1 MEMGIGANVMG
12 ILESFANALSAL
24 LANKLRSLLT
34 MLGVIIGVGAIITTT
49 SIGEG
54 AKADVT
60 ERIQTLGAN
69 ILAVRPGQS
78 MFRGRSSADARRT
91 LTVEDMEALQ
101 ERGQTFSYVT
111 PEVSSRA
118 QVKFRNKNTNT
129 TIVGTSPAYLVT
141 ANFNVQKGRFFTE
154 YEIRN
159 RDRVCVLGKTVVDN
173 LFENVEPVGQTVKI
187 KNVGFHVVGVMK
199 EKGASGWRN
208 PDDQVFIPYST
219 AMKRVFGNEYL
230 SSISVQA
237 NNDKL
242 IEAAETELTE
252 LIRKQHEIPVNK
264 EPDFHIRNQAEFMET
279 LEESNQTFTNLILGI
294 AVVSL
299 VVGGIGIMNI
309 MLVSVTERTK
319 EIGLRKAVG
328 AQRSDILAQFLVES
342 TSLALVGGIIGIG
355 VGIGGAE
362 LVTSFWE
369 WRTLVSPMYGIVS
382 FVVSALVGIFFGAY
396 PAWKAAKLH
405 PIDAL
410 RHE

>member
-1 MEMGIGANVMG
+1 MS
-12 ILESFANALSAL
+12 ILESLANALSAL

-78 MFRGRSSADARRT
+78 RFRGRGSADARRS

-101 ERGQTFSYVT
+101 ERGETFGYVT

-118 QVKFRNKNTNT
+118 QVKYLSKNTNT
-129 TIVGTSPAYLVT
+129 TIVGTSPEYLVT
-141 ANFNVQKGRFFTE
+141 ANFTVENGRFFTDS
-154 YEIRN
+154 EIRY
-159 RDRVCVLGKTVVDN
+159 RQRVCVLGKTVVDN
-173 LFENVEPVGQTVKI
+173 LFEAVEPVGKTVKI

-219 AMKRVFGNEYL
+219 AMKRVFGEDYL
-230 SSISVQA
+230 SSISIQA
-237 NNDKL
+237 NDDKL
-242 IEAAETELTE
+242 IQAAETEVTE
-252 LIRKQHEIPVNK
+252 LLRKQHKIPVNK
-264 EPDFHIRNQAEFMET
+264 ELDFHIRNQAEFMET

-309 MLVSVTERTK
+309 MLVSVTERTR

-342 TSLALVGGIIGIG
+342 TSLALVGGVIGIG

-369 WRTLVSPMYGIVS
+369 WRTLVSPMYGMVS

>member
-1 MEMGIGANVMG
+1 MG

-54 AKADVT
+54 AKADIT

-78 MFRGRSSADARRT
+78 MFRGRGSADSRRT

-101 ERGQTFSYVT
+101 ERGQTFGYVT

-141 ANFNVQKGRFFTE
+141 ANFTVEKGRFFTE
-154 YEIRN
+154 LEIRQ
-159 RDRVCVLGKTVVDN
+159 RDRVCVLGKTVADT
-173 LFENVEPVGQTVKI
+173 LFENVEPVGQIVKI
-187 KNVGFHVVGVMK
+187 KNVSFPVVGVMK

-219 AMKRVFGNEYL
+219 AMKRVFGNDYL

-237 NNDKL
+237 NDEKL
-242 IEAAETELTE
+242 IAAAETELTE
-252 LIRKQHEIPVNK
+252 LIRKQHEIPINK

-279 LEESNQTFTNLILGI
+279 LEESSQTFTNMILGI
-294 AVVSL
+294 AIVSL

-328 AQRSDILAQFLVES
+328 AQRIDILAQFLVES
-342 TSLALVGGIIGIG
+342 TTLAVVGGILGIG
-355 VGIGGAE
+355 VGIVGAE
-362 LVTSFWE
+362 GVPSIWG
-369 WRTLVSPMYGIVS
+369 WRTEVSVMYAIVS
-382 FVVSALVGIFFGAY
+382 FVVSAFVGVFFGAY

>member
-1 MEMGIGANVMG
+1 MG
-12 ILESFANALSAL
+12 ILESLANALSCL
-24 LANKLRSLLT
+24 LANKLRSILT

-78 MFRGRSSADARRT
+78 MFRGRGSADARRT
-91 LTVEDMEALQ
+91 LTVEDIAALQ
-101 ERGQTFSYVT
+101 ERGQTFGYVT
-111 PEVSSRA
+111 PEVSNRA
-118 QVKFRNKNTNT
+118 QVKYLNKNTNT
-129 TIVGTSPAYLVT
+129 TIVGTSPEYLVT
-141 ANFNVQKGRFFTE
+141 ANFNIEKGRFFTDSH
-154 YEIRN
+154 IRY
-159 RDRVCVLGKTVVDN
+159 RERVCVLGKTVVDT
-173 LFENVEPVGQTVKI
+173 LFGETIEPVGKTVKI
-187 KNVGFHVVGVMK
+187 KNVGFHVLGVMK

-219 AMKRVFGNEYL
+219 AMKRVFGNDYL
-230 SSISVQA
+230 SSISIQA

-242 IEAAETELTE
+242 IAAAETEVTE
-252 LIRKQHEIPVNK
+252 LLRKQHKIAPNK

-299 VVGGIGIMNI
+299 LVGGIGIMNI

-328 AQRSDILAQFLVES
+328 AQRIDILIQFLVES
-342 TSLALVGGIIGIG
+342 TTLALIGGIVG
-355 VGIGGAE
+355 VGIGIAGAE
-362 LVTSFWE
+362 VVASIWG
-369 WRTLVSPMYGIVS
+369 WRTLVSLTYGIVS
-382 FVVSALVGIFFGAY
+382 FIVSAFVGVFFGAY

>member
-1 MEMGIGANVMG
+1 MS
-12 ILESFANALSAL
+12 ILESLTNALSAL

-54 AKADVT
+54 AKADIT

-78 MFRGRSSADARRT
+78 RSRGRTSADARKS
-91 LTVEDMEALQ
+91 LTVADMEALE
-101 ERGQTFSYVT
+101 ERGQTFGYVT

-118 QVKFRNKNTNT
+118 QVKYLNNNTNT

-141 ANFNVQKGRFFTE
+141 ANFTVEKGRFFTDS
-154 YEIRN
+154 EIRY
-159 RDRVCVLGKTVVDN
+159 RQRVCVLGKTVVDN
-173 LFENVEPVGQTVKI
+173 LFGEAEPVGQTVKI

-219 AMKRVFGNEYL
+219 AMKRVFGEDYL
-230 SSISVQA
+230 SSISIQA
-237 NNDKL
+237 NDDKL
-242 IEAAETELTE
+242 IEAAETEVTE
-252 LIRKQHEIPVNK
+252 LLRKQHKIPINK
-264 EPDFHIRNQAEFMET
+264 ELDFHIRNQAEFMET
-279 LEESNQTFTNLILGI
+279 LEESSQTFTNMILGI

-328 AQRSDILAQFLVES
+328 AQRSDILVQFLVES
-342 TSLALVGGIIGIG
+342 TTLALVGGLVGIG
-355 VGIGGAE
+355 VGIIGAE
-362 LVTSFWE
+362 AVPSIWG
-369 WRTLVSPMYGIVS
+369 WRTVISLMYAGAA
-382 FVVSALVGIFFGAY
+382 FVVSALVGVFFGAY

>member
-1 MEMGIGANVMG
+1 
-12 ILESFANALSAL
+12 
-24 LANKLRSLLT
+24 
-34 MLGVIIGVGAIITTT
+34 MLGVIIGVAAIITTT

-78 MFRGRSSADARRT
+78 RFRGRGSADARRS
-91 LTVEDMEALQ
+91 LTVEDMETLQ
-101 ERGQTFSYVT
+101 ERGQNFGYVT
-111 PEVSSRA
+111 PEVSNRA
-118 QVKFRNKNTNT
+118 QVKHLNKNTNT
-129 TIVGTSPAYLVT
+129 TIVGTSPEYLVT
-141 ANFNVQKGRFFTE
+141 ANFSVEKGRFFTE
-154 YEIRN
+154 SDIRY
-159 RDRVCVLGKTVVDN
+159 RERVCVLGKTVADT
-173 LFENVEPVGQTVKI
+173 LFEQIDPIGKTVKI
-187 KNVGFHVVGVMK
+187 KNVGFHVLGVMK

-219 AMKRVFGNEYL
+219 AMKRVFGNDYL
-230 SSISVQA
+230 SSISIQA

-242 IEAAETELTE
+242 IAAAETEVTE
-252 LIRKQHEIPVNK
+252 LLRKQHKIPINK

-299 VVGGIGIMNI
+299 LVGGIGIMNI

-328 AQRSDILAQFLVES
+328 AQRIDILAQFLVES
-342 TSLALVGGIIGIG
+342 TTLAILGGIVG
-355 VGIGGAE
+355 VGIGIIGAE
-362 LVTSFWE
+362 IVASIWG
-369 WRTLVSPMYGIVS
+369 WRTLVSLTYGIVS
-382 FVVSALVGIFFGAY
+382 FVVSAFVGVFFGAY

>member
-1 MEMGIGANVMG
+1 MG

-54 AKADVT
+54 AKADIT

-78 MFRGRSSADARRT
+78 MFRGRGSADARRT

-101 ERGQTFSYVT
+101 DRGQTFSYVT

-141 ANFNVQKGRFFTE
+141 ANFTVEKGRFFTE
-154 YEIRN
+154 LEIRQ
-159 RDRVCVLGKTVVDN
+159 RDRVCVLGKTVADT

-187 KNVGFHVVGVMK
+187 KNVSFPVVGVMK

-219 AMKRVFGNEYL
+219 AMKRVFGNDYL

-242 IEAAETELTE
+242 IAAAETELTE
-252 LIRKQHEIPVNK
+252 LIRKQHEIPINK

-279 LEESNQTFTNLILGI
+279 LEESSQTFTNMILGI

-328 AQRSDILAQFLVES
+328 AQRIDILAQFLVES
-342 TSLALVGGIIGIG
+342 TTLAVLGGILGIG
-355 VGIGGAE
+355 VGIVGAE
-362 LVTSFWE
+362 GVPSIWG
-369 WRTLVSPMYGIVS
+369 WRTEVSVMYAVVS
-382 FVVSALVGIFFGAY
+382 FVVSAFVGVFFGAY

>member
-1 MEMGIGANVMG
+1 MG

-54 AKADVT
+54 AKADIT

-78 MFRGRSSADARRT
+78 MFRGRGSADARRT

-101 ERGQTFSYVT
+101 DYGQTFGYVT

-141 ANFNVQKGRFFTE
+141 ANFTVEKGRFFTE
-154 YEIRN
+154 LEIRQ
-159 RDRVCVLGKTVVDN
+159 RDRVCVLGKTVVDT
-173 LFENVEPVGQTVKI
+173 LFENVEPVGQIVKI
-187 KNVGFHVVGVMK
+187 KNVGFHVVGIMK

-219 AMKRVFGNEYL
+219 AMKRVFGNDYL

-242 IEAAETELTE
+242 IAAAETELTE

-279 LEESNQTFTNLILGI
+279 LEESSQTFTNMILGI

-328 AQRSDILAQFLVES
+328 AQRIDILAQFLVES
-342 TSLALVGGIIGIG
+342 TTLAVVGGILGIG
-355 VGIGGAE
+355 VGIVGAE
-362 LVTSFWE
+362 GVPSIWG
-369 WRTLVSPMYGIVS
+369 WRTEVSVMYAIVS
-382 FVVSALVGIFFGAY
+382 FVVSAFVGVFFGAY

>member
-1 MEMGIGANVMG
+1 MG

-54 AKADVT
+54 AKADIT

-78 MFRGRSSADARRT
+78 MFRGRGSADSRRT

-101 ERGQTFSYVT
+101 DRGQTFGYVT

-141 ANFNVQKGRFFTE
+141 ANFTVEKGRFFTE
-154 YEIRN
+154 LEIRQ
-159 RDRVCVLGKTVVDN
+159 RDRVCVLGKTVVDT
-173 LFENVEPVGQTVKI
+173 LFENVEPVGQIVKI
-187 KNVGFHVVGVMK
+187 KNVGFHVVGIMK

-219 AMKRVFGNEYL
+219 AMKRVFGSDYL

-242 IEAAETELTE
+242 IAAAETELTE

-279 LEESNQTFTNLILGI
+279 LEESSQTFTNMILGI

-328 AQRSDILAQFLVES
+328 AQRIDILAQFLVES
-342 TSLALVGGIIGIG
+342 TTLAVVGGILGIG
-355 VGIGGAE
+355 VGIVGAE
-362 LVTSFWE
+362 GVPSIWG
-369 WRTLVSPMYGIVS
+369 WRTEVSVMYAVVS
-382 FVVSALVGIFFGAY
+382 FVVSAFVGVFFGAY

>member
-1 MEMGIGANVMG
+1 MGIGANVMG

-141 ANFNVQKGRFFTE
+141 ANFTVEKGRFFTE

-159 RDRVCVLGKTVVDN
+159 RDRICVLGKTVVDN
-173 LFENVEPVGQTVKI
+173 LFENVEPVGQIVKI
-187 KNVGFHVVGVMK
+187 KNVGFHVIGVMK

-219 AMKRVFGNEYL
+219 AMKRVFGSEYL

-264 EPDFHIRNQAEFMET
+264 QPDFHIRNQAEFMET

-342 TSLALVGGIIGIG
+342 TSLALVGGLIGIG

>member
-1 MEMGIGANVMG
+1 MG

-54 AKADVT
+54 AKADIT

-78 MFRGRSSADARRT
+78 MFRGRGSADARRT

-141 ANFNVQKGRFFTE
+141 ANFTVEQGRFFTE
-154 YEIRN
+154 FEIRK

-173 LFENVEPVGQTVKI
+173 LFENVEAVGQTVKI

-219 AMKRVFGNEYL
+219 AMKRVFGNDYL

-252 LIRKQHEIPVNK
+252 LIRKQHEIPINK

-279 LEESNQTFTNLILGI
+279 LEESSQTFTNMILGI

-328 AQRSDILAQFLVES
+328 AQRIDILAQFLVES
-342 TSLALVGGIIGIG
+342 TTLAVVGGVLGIG
-355 VGIGGAE
+355 VGIIGAE
-362 LVTSFWE
+362 GVPSIWG
-369 WRTLVSPMYGIVS
+369 WRTEVSVMYAVVS
-382 FVVSALVGIFFGAY
+382 FVVSAFVGVFFGAY

>member
-1 MEMGIGANVMG
+1 MNL
-12 ILESFANALSAL
+12 LESFANAIRGL
-24 LANKLRSLLT
+24 LANKLRSILT

-54 AKADVT
+54 AKADIT

-78 MFRGRSSADARRT
+78 RFRGRGSADSRKS
-91 LTVEDMEALQ
+91 LTVKDIVMLQ
-101 ERGQTFSYVT
+101 ERGKSFGYVT
-111 PEVSSRA
+111 PELSNRA
-118 QVKFRNKNTNT
+118 QVKYLNRNTNT
-129 TIVGTSPAYLVT
+129 TIVGTSPEYLVT
-141 ANFNVQKGRFFTE
+141 ANFTVENGSFFTE
-154 YEIRN
+154 HDIRY
-159 RDRVCVLGKTVVDN
+159 RQRVCVLGKTVADD
-173 LFENVEPVGQTVKI
+173 LFDKTNPVGKTLKI
-187 KNVGFHVVGVMK
+187 RNIGFHVLGVMK

-219 AMKRVFGNEYL
+219 AMKRVFGSEYL
-230 SSISVQA
+230 SSISIQA
-237 NNDKL
+237 NDEKL
-242 IEAAETELTE
+242 LQTAETEVTE
-252 LIRKQHEIPVNK
+252 LLRKQHKIAANK
-264 EPDFHIRNQAEFMET
+264 ELDFHVRNQAEFMET
-279 LEESNQTFTNLILGI
+279 LEESSQTFTNMILGI

-328 AQRSDILAQFLVES
+328 AQRTDILFQFLVES
-342 TSLALVGGIIGIG
+342 TTLALIGGIVGVGVGIIG
-355 VGIGGAE
+355 AE
-362 LVTSFWE
+362 MVPSLWG
-369 WRTLVSPMYGIVS
+369 WRTVISPVYGILS
-382 FVVSALVGIFFGAY
+382 FVVSALVGVFFGAY

>member
-1 MEMGIGANVMG
+1 MS
-12 ILESFANALSAL
+12 ILESLTNALTAL
-24 LANKLRSLLT
+24 LANKLRSILT

-54 AKADVT
+54 AKADIT

-78 MFRGRSSADARRT
+78 RFRGRGSADARRS
-91 LTVEDMEALQ
+91 LTVQDLAALE
-101 ERGQTFSYVT
+101 ERGQSFGYVT

-118 QVKFRNKNTNT
+118 QVKYLSKNTNT

-141 ANFNVQKGRFFTE
+141 ANFTVEKGRFFTDS
-154 YEIRN
+154 EIRY
-159 RDRVCVLGKTVVDN
+159 RERVCVLGKTVVDN
-173 LFENVEPVGQTVKI
+173 LFETIEPVGKTVKI
-187 KNVGFHVVGVMK
+187 KGVGFHVLGVMK

-208 PDDQVFIPYST
+208 PDDQVFIPYTT
-219 AMKRVFGNEYL
+219 AMKRVFGEEYL
-230 SSISVQA
+230 SSISIQA
-237 NNDKL
+237 NDDKL
-242 IEAAETELTE
+242 LETAETEVTE
-252 LIRKQHEIPVNK
+252 LLRKQHKIPINK
-264 EPDFHIRNQAEFMET
+264 ELDFHVRNQAEFMET
-279 LEESNQTFTNLILGI
+279 LEESSQTFTNMILGI
-294 AVVSL
+294 AIVSL

-328 AQRSDILAQFLVES
+328 AQRVDILVQFLVES
-342 TSLALVGGIIGIG
+342 TTLALVGGLVGIG
-355 VGIGGAE
+355 VGLIGAE
-362 LVTSFWE
+362 MVPSIWG
-369 WRTLVSPMYGIVS
+369 WRTVVSVMYAGAS
-382 FVVSALVGIFFGAY
+382 FIVSALVGVFFGAY

>member
-1 MEMGIGANVMG
+1 MG
-12 ILESFANALSAL
+12 ILESFANALSCL
-24 LANKLRSLLT
+24 LANKLRSMLT

-78 MFRGRSSADARRT
+78 MFRGRGSADARRT
-91 LTVEDMEALQ
+91 LTVEDIKALQ
-101 ERGQTFSYVT
+101 ERGQTFGYVT
-111 PEVSSRA
+111 PEVSNRA
-118 QVKFRNKNTNT
+118 QVKYLNKNTNT
-129 TIVGTSPAYLVT
+129 TIVGTSPEYLVT
-141 ANFNVQKGRFFTE
+141 ANFNVEKGRFFTE
-154 YEIRN
+154 SNIRY
-159 RDRVCVLGKTVVDN
+159 RERVCVLGKTVVDN
-173 LFENVEPVGQTVKI
+173 LFGETIEPVGKTVKI
-187 KNVGFHVVGVMK
+187 KNVGFHVLGVMK

-219 AMKRVFGNEYL
+219 AMKRVFGNDYL
-230 SSISVQA
+230 SSISIQA

-242 IEAAETELTE
+242 IAAAETEVTE
-252 LIRKQHEIPVNK
+252 LLRKQHKIAPNK

-299 VVGGIGIMNI
+299 LVGGIGIMNI

-328 AQRSDILAQFLVES
+328 AQRIDILIQFLVES
-342 TSLALVGGIIGIG
+342 TTLALIGGIVG
-355 VGIGGAE
+355 VGIGIAGAE
-362 LVTSFWE
+362 VVASIWG
-369 WRTLVSPMYGIVS
+369 WRTLVSLTYGVVSFIVS
-382 FVVSALVGIFFGAY
+382 AFVGVFFGAY

>member
-1 MEMGIGANVMG
+1 MG
-12 ILESFANALSAL
+12 ILESFANALNCL
-24 LANKLRSLLT
+24 LANKLRSMLT

-78 MFRGRSSADARRT
+78 RSRGRGSADARRS
-91 LTVEDMEALQ
+91 LTVEDMEMLQ
-101 ERGQTFSYVT
+101 ERGQNFGYVT

-118 QVKFRNKNTNT
+118 QVKHLNKNVNT
-129 TIVGTSPAYLVT
+129 TIVGTSPEYLVT
-141 ANFNVQKGRFFTE
+141 ANFSVEKGRFFTE
-154 YEIRN
+154 SDIRY
-159 RDRVCVLGKTVVDN
+159 RERVCVLGKTVADN
-173 LFENVEPVGQTVKI
+173 LFEQIDPIGKTVKI
-187 KNVGFHVVGVMK
+187 KNVGFHVLGVMK

-219 AMKRVFGNEYL
+219 AMKRVFGEDYL
-230 SSISVQA
+230 SSISIQA
-237 NNDKL
+237 KGDKL
-242 IEAAETELTE
+242 IEVAETEVTE
-252 LIRKQHEIPVNK
+252 LLRKQHKIAPNK
-264 EPDFHIRNQAEFMET
+264 EPDFHVRNQAEFMET

-328 AQRSDILAQFLVES
+328 AQRIDILVQFLVES
-342 TSLALVGGIIGIG
+342 TTLAILGGIVG
-355 VGIGGAE
+355 VGIGIIGAE
-362 LVTSFWE
+362 IVASIWG
-369 WRTLVSPMYGIVS
+369 WRTLVSLTYGIVS
-382 FVVSALVGIFFGAY
+382 FIVSAFVGVFFGAY
-396 PAWKAAKLH
+396 PAWKASKLH

>member
-1 MEMGIGANVMG
+1 MG

-54 AKADVT
+54 AKADIT

-78 MFRGRSSADARRT
+78 MFRGRGSADARRT

-101 ERGQTFSYVT
+101 DRGQTFSYVT

-141 ANFNVQKGRFFTE
+141 ANFTVEKGRFFTE
-154 YEIRN
+154 LEIRQ
-159 RDRVCVLGKTVVDN
+159 RDRVCVLGKTVVDT
-173 LFENVEPVGQTVKI
+173 LFENVEPVGQIVKI
-187 KNVGFHVVGVMK
+187 KNVGFHVVGIMK

-219 AMKRVFGNEYL
+219 AMKRVFGNDYL

-242 IEAAETELTE
+242 IAAAETELIE

-279 LEESNQTFTNLILGI
+279 LEESSQTFTNMILGI

-328 AQRSDILAQFLVES
+328 AQRIDILAQFLVES
-342 TSLALVGGIIGIG
+342 TTLAVVGGILGIG
-355 VGIGGAE
+355 VGIVGAE
-362 LVTSFWE
+362 GVPSIWG
-369 WRTLVSPMYGIVS
+369 WRTEVSVMYAIVS
-382 FVVSALVGIFFGAY
+382 FVVSAFVGVFFGAY

>member
-1 MEMGIGANVMG
+1 MG
-12 ILESFANALSAL
+12 ILESFANALGAL

-54 AKADVT
+54 AKADIT

-78 MFRGRSSADARRT
+78 MFRGRGSADARRT

-101 ERGQTFSYVT
+101 DRGQTFSYVT

-141 ANFNVQKGRFFTE
+141 ANFTVEKGRFFTE
-154 YEIRN
+154 LEIRQ
-159 RDRVCVLGKTVVDN
+159 RDRVCVLGKTVVDT
-173 LFENVEPVGQTVKI
+173 LFETVEPVGQIVKI
-187 KNVGFHVVGVMK
+187 KNVGFHVVGIMK

-219 AMKRVFGNEYL
+219 AMKRVFGNDYL

-279 LEESNQTFTNLILGI
+279 LEESSQTFTNMILGI

-328 AQRSDILAQFLVES
+328 AQRIDILAQFLVES
-342 TSLALVGGIIGIG
+342 TTLAVLGGILGIG
-355 VGIGGAE
+355 VGIIGAE
-362 LVTSFWE
+362 GVPSIWG
-369 WRTLVSPMYGIVS
+369 WRTEVSVMYAIVS
-382 FVVSALVGIFFGAY
+382 FIVSAFVGVFFGAY
-396 PAWKAAKLH
+396 PAWKASKLH

>member
-1 MEMGIGANVMG
+1 MS
-12 ILESFANALSAL
+12 ILESLTNALSAL

-54 AKADVT
+54 AKADIT

-69 ILAVRPGQS
+69 ILAVRPGQDR
-78 MFRGRSSADARRT
+78 FRGRGSADARKS
-91 LTVEDMEALQ
+91 LTVKDMEALE
-101 ERGQTFSYVT
+101 ERGTTFGYVT

-118 QVKFRNKNTNT
+118 QVKYLNRNANT

-141 ANFNVQKGRFFTE
+141 ANFTVEKGRFFTDS
-154 YEIRN
+154 EIRY
-159 RDRVCVLGKTVVDN
+159 RQRVCVLGKTVVDN
-173 LFENVEPVGQTVKI
+173 LFEEIEPVGKTVKI

-219 AMKRVFGNEYL
+219 AMKRVFGEDYL
-230 SSISVQA
+230 SSISIQA
-237 NNDKL
+237 NDDKL
-242 IEAAETELTE
+242 LEAAETEVTE
-252 LIRKQHEIPVNK
+252 LLRKQHKIPINK
-264 EPDFHIRNQAEFMET
+264 ELDFHIRNQAEFMET
-279 LEESNQTFTNLILGI
+279 LEESSQTFTNMILGI
-294 AVVSL
+294 AIVSL

-328 AQRSDILAQFLVES
+328 AQRSDILIQFLVES
-342 TSLALVGGIIGIG
+342 TTLALVGGLVGIG
-355 VGIGGAE
+355 VGIIGAE
-362 LVTSFWE
+362 MVPSIWG
-369 WRTLVSPMYGIVS
+369 WRTVISLMYAGAAFI
-382 FVVSALVGIFFGAY
+382 VSALVGVFFGAY

>member
-1 MEMGIGANVMG
+1 
-12 ILESFANALSAL
+12 
-24 LANKLRSLLT
+24 

-54 AKADVT
+54 AKADIT

-91 LTVEDMEALQ
+91 LTVEDAEILR
-101 ERGQTFSYVT
+101 ERGKNFWYVT

-118 QVKFRNKNTNT
+118 QVKYLNKNTNT
-129 TIVGTSPAYLVT
+129 TIVGTSPEYLIT
-141 ANFNVQKGRFFTE
+141 ANFTVVNGKFFSGN
-154 YEIRN
+154 EIRN
-159 RDRVCVLGKTVVDN
+159 RERVCVLGKTVVDN
-173 LFENVEPVGQTVKI
+173 LFEQRNPVGKSVKI
-187 KNVGFHVVGVMK
+187 KNIGFHVLGVMK

-208 PDDQVFIPYST
+208 PDDQVFIPYTT
-219 AMKRVFGNEYL
+219 AMKRVFGVENL
-230 SSISVQA
+230 SSISLQA
-237 NNDKL
+237 KTDKVL
-242 IEAAETELTE
+242 EEAETEAIE
-252 LIRKQHEIPVNK
+252 LLRKQHKIPANK
-264 EPDFHIRNQAEFMET
+264 EADFHIRNQAEFMET
-279 LEESNQTFTNLILGI
+279 LEESSQTFTNMILGI

-299 VVGGIGIMNI
+299 LVGGIGIMNI

-328 AQRSDILAQFLVES
+328 AQRLDILTQFLVES
-342 TSLALVGGIIGIG
+342 TTLALLGGIVG
-355 VGIGGAE
+355 VGFGIVGAE
-362 LVTSFWE
+362 MVPSLWG
-369 WRTLVSPMYGIVS
+369 WRTVISPVYGVLS
-382 FVVSALVGIFFGAY
+382 FIVSALVGIFFGAY

>member
-1 MEMGIGANVMG
+1 MG

-78 MFRGRSSADARRT
+78 MFRGRGSGDARRT

-101 ERGQTFSYVT
+101 ERGQTFGYVT

-118 QVKFRNKNTNT
+118 QVKFLNKNTNT

-141 ANFNVQKGRFFTE
+141 ANFTIEKGRFFTE
-154 YEIRN
+154 SEIRY
-159 RDRVCVLGKTVVDN
+159 RERVCVLGKTVVDN
-173 LFENVEPVGQTVKI
+173 LFVNIEPVGQTVKI

-219 AMKRVFGNEYL
+219 AMKRVFGSDYL
-230 SSISVQA
+230 SSISIQA
-237 NNDKL
+237 NDGKL
-242 IEAAETELTE
+242 LEAAETEVTAL
-252 LIRKQHEIPVNK
+252 LRKQHKIAANK

-342 TSLALVGGIIGIG
+342 TSLALVGGVIGIG
-355 VGIGGAE
+355 VGIGGAD
-362 LVTSFWE
+362 LVTSLWE
-369 WRTLVSPMYGIVS
+369 WRTLVSPMYGIIS

>member
-1 MEMGIGANVMG
+1 MG

-54 AKADVT
+54 AKADIT

-78 MFRGRSSADARRT
+78 MFRGRGSADARRT

-141 ANFNVQKGRFFTE
+141 ANFTVEKGRFFTE
-154 YEIRN
+154 FEIRK
-159 RDRVCVLGKTVVDN
+159 RDRVCVLGKTVVDT
-173 LFENVEPVGQTVKI
+173 LFENVEPVGQIVKI

-237 NNDKL
+237 NSDKL
-242 IEAAETELTE
+242 IAAAETELTE
-252 LIRKQHEIPVNK
+252 LIRKQHEIPINK

-279 LEESNQTFTNLILGI
+279 LEESSQTFTNMILGI

-328 AQRSDILAQFLVES
+328 AQRIDILAQFLVES
-342 TSLALVGGIIGIG
+342 TTLAVVGGVLGIG
-355 VGIGGAE
+355 VGIIGAE
-362 LVTSFWE
+362 GVPSIWG
-369 WRTLVSPMYGIVS
+369 WRTEVSVMYAIVS
-382 FVVSALVGIFFGAY
+382 FVVSAFVGVFFGAY

>member
-1 MEMGIGANVMG
+1 MS
-12 ILESFANALSAL
+12 ILESLTNALSAL

-54 AKADVT
+54 AKADIT

-78 MFRGRSSADARRT
+78 RSRGRASADARKV
-91 LTVEDMEALQ
+91 LTVADMEALE

-118 QVKFRNKNTNT
+118 QVKYLNNNTNT
-129 TIVGTSPAYLVT
+129 TIVGTSPEYLIT
-141 ANFNVQKGRFFTE
+141 ANFTVEKGRFFTDS
-154 YEIRN
+154 EIRY
-159 RDRVCVLGKTVVDN
+159 RQRVCVLGKTVVDN
-173 LFENVEPVGQTVKI
+173 LFGEAEPVGQTVKI

-219 AMKRVFGNEYL
+219 AMKRVFGEDYL
-230 SSISVQA
+230 SSISIQA
-237 NNDKL
+237 NDDKL
-242 IEAAETELTE
+242 IQAAETEVTE
-252 LIRKQHEIPVNK
+252 LLRKQHKIPINK
-264 EPDFHIRNQAEFMET
+264 ELDFHIRNQAEFMET
-279 LEESNQTFTNLILGI
+279 LEESSQTFTNMILGI

-328 AQRSDILAQFLVES
+328 AQRSDILVQFLVES
-342 TSLALVGGIIGIG
+342 TTLALVGGLVGIG
-355 VGIGGAE
+355 VGIIGAE
-362 LVTSFWE
+362 AVPSIWG
-369 WRTLVSPMYGIVS
+369 WRTVISLMYAGAA
-382 FVVSALVGIFFGAY
+382 FVVSALVGVFFGAY

>member
-1 MEMGIGANVMG
+1 MG
-12 ILESFANALSAL
+12 ILESLANALSCL

-78 MFRGRSSADARRT
+78 MFRGRGSADARRT
-91 LTVEDMEALQ
+91 LTVEDVAALQ

-111 PEVSSRA
+111 PELSNRA
-118 QVKFRNKNTNT
+118 QVKYLNKNTNT
-129 TIVGTSPAYLVT
+129 TIVGTSPEYLVT
-141 ANFNVQKGRFFTE
+141 ANFTVEKGKFFTDSH
-154 YEIRN
+154 IRY
-159 RDRVCVLGKTVVDN
+159 RERVCILGKTVVDN
-173 LFENVEPVGQTVKI
+173 IFGETIEPVGKTVKI
-187 KNVGFHVVGVMK
+187 KNVGFHVLGVMK

-219 AMKRVFGNEYL
+219 AMKRVFGADYL

-242 IEAAETELTE
+242 ITAAETEVTE
-252 LIRKQHEIPVNK
+252 LLRKQHKIAPNK

-328 AQRSDILAQFLVES
+328 AQRIDILIQFLVES
-342 TSLALVGGIIGIG
+342 TTLALVGGTVGVG
-355 VGIGGAE
+355 VGIIGAE
-362 LVTSFWE
+362 VVASIWG
-369 WRTLVSPMYGIVS
+369 WRTLVSLTYGIIS
-382 FVVSALVGIFFGAY
+382 FIVSAFVGVFFGAY